1 MYGWINAGR
10 IQRVQE
16 AGPGQM
22 FEVGYLKTGT
32 GTLPQIELTVHD
44 VEGTA
49 SMLVQ

>member
-1 MYGWINAGR
+1 MYGWINAGH

-22 FEVGYLKTGT
+22 FEMGYLKTGT

-49 SMLVQ
+49 SMFVQ